1 MSKRN
6 KEINVGAESLTLKE
20 MRENSGLSIR
30 KLADLMNLSF
40 SRIHQME
47 SGRENV
53 NEEYVQKFLKVTN
66 HSWLEWIK
74 RTDEGKFRDD
84 LRVKCHETLDTIEP
98 RKLNIIYEFLR
109 EM

>member
-30 KLADLMNLSF
+30 KLADLMDLSF
-40 SRIHQME
+40 SRVHQME
-47 SGRENV
+47 SGRENI

-66 HSWLEWIK
+66 HSWHEWTK

-84 LRVKCHETLDTIEP
+84 LRMKCHETLDAIEP
-98 RKLNIIYEFLR
+98 SKLNIIYELLKG
-109 EM
+109 M